1 VVAGCAWGVVIGVA
15 EYETSHSET
24 RSTASSVIAI
34 AGAVALI
41 LAGASVPLAIRN
53 AWRGSKPIQR
63 RIRQNQVRQRYA
75 DHCGAGLR
83 VARTLAAQILT
94 GQRLETLTV

>member
-1 VVAGCAWGVVIGVA
+1 MSSPLDASKGG
-15 EYETSHSET
+15 EYG
-24 RSTASSVIAI
+24 
-34 AGAVALI
+34 GADSRACD
-41 LAGASVPLAIRN
+41 AGASVPLAIRN